1 MGLEPIWPSKG
12 QQKGDVH
19 VYSDLKKIGV
29 PFSDFV
35 PFHNL
40 SQWLAYSMLEPF
52 VELGVTFTDLDVLT
66 GLSEYRNGGL
76 FIDHGVVVPRDNQTL
91 VKTFTTGAE
100 VIVEWRALT
109 VCLLDRI
116 APLVRTKL
124 NKTAEELPLAS
135 ILEGGTWQAGR
146 NIANAKREGGRPPIK
161 IHTTGSVF

>member
-1 MGLEPIWPSKG
+1 M
-12 QQKGDVH
+12 
-19 VYSDLKKIGV
+19 YSDLKKIGV

-35 PFHNL
+35 PFHKL